1 MQFVDIEF
9 PRRIAIGAQRLVGWK
24 TALVQTSSGLEVT
37 DQQWSRA
44 RYRFELGLAVR
55 TASDFDAVVDHFHSV
70 RGRARSFPFRDI
82 LDYQV
87 AASRGVLLDD
97 GDSPTTGY
105 HLAKRYGSGDAAY
118 FRRITRPKSG
128 TVAIY
133 RLRGASTIDVTGS
146 ATITYGDADQGGG
159 WVTFT
164 PGTVV
169 AGDVLSWA
177 GEFYVPARYD
187 VDELPGLIANRRPGA
202 DGELLVQADAIP
214 LCEVRE

>member
-9 PRRIAIGAQRLVGWK
+9 PRRIAMGAQRTVGWR

-44 RYRFELGLAVR
+44 RYRFELALAVR
-55 TASDFDAVVDHFHSV
+55 TATDFDDVVDHFHSV

-82 LDYQV
+82 LDYRV
-87 AASRGVLLDD
+87 DASRGVLLDD

-105 HLAKRYGSGDAAY
+105 HLAKRYGTGATRY
-118 FRRITRPKSG
+118 ERRITRPKNG
-128 TVAIY
+128 TVQIY
-133 RLRGASTIDVTGS
+133 RLRGVTTTDITGS
-146 ATITYGDADQGGG
+146 STITYGTADAGGG

-169 AGDVLSWA
+169 AGDVLSWS
-177 GEFYVPARYD
+177 GEFYVPSRYD
-187 VDELPGLIANRRPGA
+187 VDELPAQIVNRRRGGG
-202 DGELLVQADAIP
+202 DRLVQADGIP
-214 LCEVRE
+214 VCEVRE